1 MAARS
6 SFFAALAVCLAGAT
20 IACAPKSL
28 QLPTTTSV
36 TLDDATPML
45 REALP
50 QCAALTSVTAELG
63 LSGRVG
69 NAKLRGRIQA
79 GFARPDKVRLEA
91 VAPFGAPFFI
101 VAGAAGRATMW
112 LPRDARVLRDVAPQ
126 AILDALAGLSVT
138 PDMLGAWIAGCP
150 APEFRAGAARAYGS
164 DWVAVEGSGRTAW
177 LRRTGAWRLVRSDG
191 DGLHV
196 EFADYT
202 GTTPGRLRIQ
212 RADASA
218 VPALDLRMAVSQ
230 VETNVALD
238 DKAFSVEVPADAAP
252 MTLDELRASGPLRDA
267 VSAKTP

>member
-101 VAGAAGRATMW
+101 VAGTGGSG
-112 LPRDARVLRDVAPQ
+112 DDVA
-126 AILDALAGLSVT
+126 AAR
-138 PDMLGAWIAGCP
+138 
-150 APEFRAGAARAYGS
+150 RAGAA
-164 DWVAVEGSGRTAW
+164 
-177 LRRTGAWRLVRSDG
+177 
-191 DGLHV
+191 
-196 EFADYT
+196 
-202 GTTPGRLRIQ
+202 
-212 RADASA
+212 
-218 VPALDLRMAVSQ
+218 
-230 VETNVALD
+230 
-238 DKAFSVEVPADAAP
+238 
-252 MTLDELRASGPLRDA
+252 
-267 VSAKTP
+267 